1 MFGMANSTTNQ
12 QDKLQR
18 FGCVLLWCFLRGV
31 FRFTSRLIW
40 PEQVESYKRVEVNL
54 MHHEEKPWTLTF
66 AIKIHENLW
75 SFPKPVGWY
84 QELVSIRLSQEV
96 RDLCIMPAGEKNP
109 ELSTN
114 ESWNRLN
121 GELGWKDMRA
131 QQTHPT
137 QCAVLDPN
145 AWRDSL
151 AMHSSG
157 GISSHM
163 VMCQNPDTQTVPI
176 AGEWTLIPWTSV
188 LNGFDPSCRMFQSH
202 HFTPIPST
210 GNTGADFISL
220 WGFTGHRVLS
230 ARWAS
235 PVALDLQRV
244 LSSPPDAR
252 KNSTKI
258 SGVLRHPGLGGKKL
272 DTQVEKVVCLLV
284 KSSTKWDDH
293 SPLKDLN
300 RIQCLI
306 SESSTTSRILY
317 IPANRNP
324 AVLDLLIGGPS
335 WGNCSPHIPS
345 SKSKVYWCTR
355 TYGNPKVEKKGL

>member
-84 QELVSIRLSQEV
+84 QELVSIRLSQGV

-109 ELSTN
+109 ELSTH

-137 QCAVLDPN
+137 QCAVLHPN

-157 GISSHM
+157 GISSRLC
-163 VMCQNPDTQTVPI
+163 VKTCQNPDTQTVPYSWWMDVSLDI
-176 AGEWTLIPWTSV
+176 G
-188 LNGFDPSCRMFQSH
+188 DPSCRMWKNH
-202 HFTPIPST
+202 ITPIPST
-210 GNTGADFISL
+210 GNTGADFSL

-244 LSSPPDAR
+244 FSSPPDAR
-252 KNSTKI
+252 SKSSKI
-258 SGVLRHPGLGGKKL
+258 SGVLRNPGLGGKKL
-272 DTQVEKVVCLLV
+272 DTQVEKVVCVKRWNQAQSGMIIAHWKISIGYSAWFQNPQQHHVYFTYPPIETLV
-284 KSSTKWDDH
+284 GSSHWG
-293 SPLKDLN
+293 P
-300 RIQCLI
+300 
-306 SESSTTSRILY
+306 IL
-317 IPANRNP
+317 
-324 AVLDLLIGGPS
+324 G
-335 WGNCSPHIPS
+335 
-345 SKSKVYWCTR
+345 
-355 TYGNPKVEKKGL
+355 